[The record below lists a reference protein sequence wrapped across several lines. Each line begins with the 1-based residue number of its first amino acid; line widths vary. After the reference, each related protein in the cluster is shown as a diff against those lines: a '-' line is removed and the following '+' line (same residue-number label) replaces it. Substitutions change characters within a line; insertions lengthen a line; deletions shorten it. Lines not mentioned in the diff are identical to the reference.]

1 MACLFCA
8 FGEAASGFGS
18 RRMVGLRRLLIEY
31 LQHIS
36 ARGQENLIALTVSK
50 QAGPQPSNS
59 KMHEAAQQ
67 IDKHNQKYDGEQRVP
82 AT

>member
-1 MACLFCA
+1 
-8 FGEAASGFGS
+8 
-18 RRMVGLRRLLIEY
+18 

-50 QAGPQPSNS
+50 QAGPQQANS

-67 IDKHNQKYDGEQRVP
+67 IDKHNQKYENEYQPLENHAQFDMRLE
-82 AT
+82 